1 MERQRIVVGIDG
13 SDNARS
19 ALQWAYAEAS
29 LRKAILQPV
38 MVWSYP
44 YYVMPPDAMV
54 LSEAFESV
62 EQRER
67 DRFEHI
73 VRTGVGAGD
82 PDVTVEPLLVEGQT
96 ARELLTRAKGADLLV
111 LGARGRGGFA
121 SLLLGS
127 VSQQCVHHPP
137 CPVVI
142 VPAPLA

>member
-19 ALQWAYAEAS
+19 ALKWAYAEAS

-62 EQRER
+62 GSS
-67 DRFEHI
+67 FSNSS
-73 VRTGVGAGD
+73 VV
-82 PDVTVEPLLVEGQT
+82 
-96 ARELLTRAKGADLLV
+96 
-111 LGARGRGGFA
+111 RGGEA
-121 SLLLGS
+121 TSARL
-127 VSQQCVHHPP
+127 
-137 CPVVI
+137 
-142 VPAPLA
+142 